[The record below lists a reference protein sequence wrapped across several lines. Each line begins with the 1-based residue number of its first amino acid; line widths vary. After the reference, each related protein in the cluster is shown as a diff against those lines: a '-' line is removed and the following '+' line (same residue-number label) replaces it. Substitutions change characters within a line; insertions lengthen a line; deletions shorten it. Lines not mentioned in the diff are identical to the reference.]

1 MQRVKAVISRKFKNQ
16 ILSALSIN
24 LSGFT
29 FLTKMFRF
37 LSFRSG
43 PDSDAGSVE
52 DLPIDGDE
60 DAEKN
65 EELGSKVNTVT
76 T

>member
-1 MQRVKAVISRKFKNQ
+1 
-16 ILSALSIN
+16 
-24 LSGFT
+24 
-29 FLTKMFRF
+29 MFRF